1 MSVKIRKIYLD
12 MDGVIADFTRG
23 YRELNNMEPREAEK
37 NKKFDHFFD
46 EFIAAGKFA
55 SLDLMSDARQL
66 ITYLN
71 HLYLN
76 HSIPTEILSSTA
88 NQERY
93 EEISKQKN
101 IWLQK
106 QGISFKPNYVP
117 GKRLKYK
124 YAQPDT
130 IIIDDTLSVIED
142 WRKAG
147 GIAIWHKDA
156 TTTIAQL
163 RMYL

>member
-1 MSVKIRKIYLD
+1 MATKIRKIYLD
-12 MDGVIADFTRG
+12 MDGVIADFVKG
-23 YRELNNMEPREAEK
+23 YKQLNDMEPREAEK
-37 NKKFDHFFD
+37 NKRFDHFFD

-55 SLDLMSDARQL
+55 SLDLMPGAREL
-66 ITYLN
+66 ITFLN
-71 HLYLN
+71 HLYMN
-76 HSIPTEILSSTA
+76 RSIPTEILSSTA

-93 EEISKQKN
+93 DEISRQKN

-106 QGISFKPNYVP
+106 HGINFKPNYVP

-124 YAQPDT
+124 FAAPDT
-130 IIIDDTLSVIED
+130 IIIDDTQSVIDD

-156 TTTIAQL
+156 ATTISQL
-163 RMYL
+163 RMYT

>member
-1 MSVKIRKIYLD
+1 
-12 MDGVIADFTRG
+12 MDGVIADFVKG

-46 EFIAAGKFA
+46 EFIAAQKFA
-55 SLDLMSDARQL
+55 NLELMPGTREL
-66 ITYLN
+66 ITFLN

-76 HSIPTEILSSTA
+76 RSIPTEILSSTA

-93 EEISKQKN
+93 DEISRQKL
-101 IWLQK
+101 IWLRK
-106 QGISFKPNYVP
+106 QGINFKPNFVP
-117 GKRLKYK
+117 GKRLKFK
-124 YAQPDT
+124 FATPDS

-147 GIAIWHKDA
+147 GIGIWHKDA
-156 TTTIAQL
+156 SSTISQL
-163 RMYL
+163 RMYV

>member
-1 MSVKIRKIYLD
+1 MSTKIRKIYLD
-12 MDGVIADFTRG
+12 MDGVIADFVKG
-23 YRELNNMEPREAEK
+23 YRELNDMEPREAEK
-37 NKKFDHFFD
+37 NKRFDHFFD
-46 EFIAAGKFA
+46 EFIAAGKFS
-55 SLDLMSDARQL
+55 SLDLMPGAQQL
-66 ITYLN
+66 ISFLN
-71 HLYLN
+71 HLYMN
-76 HSIPTEILSSTA
+76 YSIPTEILSSTA
-88 NQERY
+88 NQERFD
-93 EEISKQKN
+93 EISRQKN

-106 QGISFKPNYVP
+106 HGINFKPNYVP

-124 YAQPDT
+124 FATPDS

-156 TTTIAQL
+156 PTTISQL

>member
-1 MSVKIRKIYLD
+1 
-12 MDGVIADFTRG
+12 MDGVIADFTKG

-55 SLDLMSDARQL
+55 NLDPMSDARQL

-71 HLYLN
+71 HLYMN

-93 EEISKQKN
+93 DEISKQKN

-124 YAQPDT
+124 FAQPDT

-156 TTTIAQL
+156 ATTIAQL
-163 RMYL
+163 KMYV